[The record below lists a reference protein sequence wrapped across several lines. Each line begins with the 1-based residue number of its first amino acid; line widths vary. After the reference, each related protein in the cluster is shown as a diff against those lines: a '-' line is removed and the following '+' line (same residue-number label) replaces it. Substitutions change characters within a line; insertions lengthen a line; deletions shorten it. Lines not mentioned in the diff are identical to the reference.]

1 MPYYK
6 CTQCHHEFERI
17 PKYKGATELCD
28 WCGAPG
34 YILEE
39 KTPLERMCEP
49 KNLKKILGDCVA
61 YEYSKSINNRKH

>member
-17 PKYKGATELCD
+17 PEYKDKVELCD

-39 KTPLERMCEP
+39 KTPLEIMCDDIEE
-49 KNLKKILGDCVA
+49 KGGIDKWLKKLL
-61 YEYSKSINNRKH
+61 S